1 MIKIENLYFKYD
13 KNPIF
18 SNISLSLKDRINI
31 IVGPNAA
38 GKSTLLKCIF
48 GILPAKGRIFWD
60 DKQLSE
66 MSREERMNLMVYLP
80 QQDMEGTSLTVFE
93 TVLLGRLESLEWKV
107 KDEDLEKTLL
117 ALQSL
122 GIESIASRKMN
133 QLSGGQRK
141 LVSIAQTLVRDPK
154 LILMD
159 EPTNSLD
166 MQKQLELFS
175 IIKEVSVKKD
185 MMFIIVMHDI
195 NLSCRYADSLVVLNS
210 GGEFYSQGNP
220 KEIVTEEMLREVY
233 GVDAYIML
241 NENEI
246 PVVSPIRSIKNTISK

>member
-1 MIKIENLYFKYD
+1 MITIENLYFKYD

-18 SNISLSLKDRINI
+18 TDLSLSLKDKVNI

-48 GILPAKGRIFWD
+48 GLLPAKGEILWD
-60 DKQLSE
+60 DKRLSE
-66 MSREERMNLMVYLP
+66 IPRKEKMNLMVYLP
-80 QQDMEGTSLTVFE
+80 QQDMAETTLTVFE
-93 TVLLGRLESLEWKV
+93 TVLLGRLESLAWKV
-107 KDEDLEKTLL
+107 GDDDLEK
-117 ALQSL
+117 ALTAL
-122 GIESIASRKMN
+122 EALNIDSIARRKMN

-154 LILMD
+154 MILMD

-175 IIKEVSVKKD
+175 IIEEVSIKKD

-195 NLSCRYADSLVVLNS
+195 NLSSRYADSLVVLKS

-220 KEIVTEEMLREVY
+220 KEIVTEEMLKEVY
-233 GVDAYIML
+233 GIEAYVML
-241 NENEI
+241 NENDI
-246 PVVSPIRSIKNTISK
+246 PVVSPIRSVKDTIAQ